1 MLAVAGITLKCRHI
15 PHDGAVHLQASA
27 GGMNTEGEEKNDQV
41 QRRKTNKQTKKQMEG
56 VKEGRRLDRMR
67 KQVGWKL
74 GAMGG

>member
-27 GGMNTEGEEKNDQV
+27 CGMNTEGEEKNDQV
-41 QRRKTNKQTKKQMEG
+41 QRRKKQTKKQMEG

-74 GAMGG
+74 GWANGG